1 MYVSPNDNKHYRY
14 ITLPNALRVLLI
26 NDPQAHRAAA
36 ALSVNVG
43 HFHDPVDRQGLAHF
57 LEHMLFLGTESYPV
71 IGDFQRFIS
80 QHGGHNNAWTG
91 TENTTFFFDIRPNQF
106 APALDRFSAF
116 FISPRFDADAVDK
129 ERQSV
134 DAEYRMKLN
143 DDVRRI
149 YQVHKETI
157 NPQHPFAKFSVGSV
171 ETLADRPD
179 QSVRDDLIAFYHANY
194 SANLMTV
201 ALTGPQSLDDL
212 EALAQQYF
220 AAIANHD
227 YPVLTVDAPL
237 VTKAERH
244 QWVTIAPLKEVR
256 KLTLAFSVP
265 ESPDQYRT
273 KPLSYIAHLLGYEGP
288 GSLMSLLKNKGYIN
302 TLSAGG
308 GISGRD
314 FREFT
319 LGFALTELGLSHID
333 DIITHVFEAIALIR
347 QNGVQAWRYQ
357 EKRQVQELAFHYQD
371 ALRPID
377 TVSQLVMN
385 MHHYAPAD
393 LLYGDYMMAGFDH
406 TQIQTMLQHMSVDNV
421 RVMLVA
427 KGFSHDQQA
436 EWYQTPY
443 SIKRFSAKQIAQWKT
458 DSISPALALPD
469 PNPYIADALH
479 PLPVEP
485 DQSDTPHLIETLP
498 GFRLWHGQ
506 EPHFRVPKGHVYI
519 AIDSPHAVA
528 TVKNIVMTRLSV
540 EMLLEALNE
549 QAYQAEIAGM
559 NYNLYAHQGGVTLTL
574 SGFNDKQPL
583 LLKLILQR
591 FSQRSFNPERFET
604 IKAQLKRSWENAEK
618 NKPLSQLYNSMTGL
632 LQPNNPPYHA
642 LLSALETVTLR
653 DLPEFV
659 EAMFAT
665 LHVDMFVYGNWHL
678 NHTQALANTVKDALR
693 VEGQVY
699 QESVRP
705 LTLLEGVGTVSYERT
720 LGHAESAL
728 LVYYQSAS
736 TDPEAVATYTLA
748 NHLMSSAFFNELRT
762 KQQLGY
768 MVGANNLPL
777 NRHPGLIFYV
787 QSPLAGPEL
796 LMGAIDDF
804 LNAFFMVL
812 LEMSES
818 RWQSSKQ
825 SLLAQVREPDNN
837 LRARAQRYWISIGNK
852 DYHYQR
858 REQVADA
865 MAELTRADMVRFVVN
880 TLKPRTADRLVMHSC
895 GIDHQDDATLDG
907 AYPITDIEA
916 FRARCRRSE
925 D

>member
-1 MYVSPNDNKHYRY
+1 MHVSPNDNKHYRY
-14 ITLPNALRVLLI
+14 ITLANALRVLLI
-26 NDPQAHRAAA
+26 NDPHAHRSAA

-43 HFHDPVDRQGLAHF
+43 HFHDPKDRQGLAHF
-57 LEHMLFLGTESYPV
+57 LEHMLFLGTKPYPV
-71 IGDFQRFIS
+71 LGDFQRFIS

-106 APALDRFSAF
+106 EPALDRFSAF

-157 NPQHPFAKFSVGSV
+157 NPHHPFAKFSVGSV
-171 ETLADRPD
+171 DTLADRGD
-179 QSVRDDLIAFYHANY
+179 QRIRDDLIAFYHDNY
-194 SANLMTV
+194 SANLMTL
-201 ALTGPQSLDDL
+201 ALTGPQSLDTL
-212 EALAQQYF
+212 EALAQQHF
-220 AAIANHD
+220 TAIPNQNYSILSID
-227 YPVLTVDAPL
+227 EPL
-237 VTKAERH
+237 VTKAEQH
-244 QWVTIAPLKEVR
+244 QWVTIEPLKEVR

-265 ESPDQYRT
+265 EHPTQYRT

-333 DIITHVFEAIALIR
+333 DIITHVFQAMALIR
-347 QNGVQAWRYQ
+347 RDGIQAWRYQ

-377 TVSQLVMN
+377 TVSQAVMN
-385 MHHYAPAD
+385 MHHYAPD
-393 LLYGDYMMAGFDH
+393 DVLYGDYMMTEFDQN
-406 TQIQTMLQHMSVDNV
+406 QIQTMLQHMTVDNV

-427 KGFSHDQQA
+427 KGFSYDHQA
-436 EWYQTPY
+436 NWYQTPY
-443 SIKRFSAKQIAQWKT
+443 SVKRFSAQQIAKWKT
-458 DSISPALALPD
+458 DYTSPALTLPD

-479 PLPVEP
+479 PLAVEP
-485 DQSDTPHLIETLP
+485 GSGDAPSLVEELP

-506 EPHFRVPKGHVYI
+506 EPHFCVPKGHIYI

-549 QAYQAEIAGM
+549 QAYQAEIAGI

-583 LLKLILQR
+583 LLELILQA
-591 FSQRSFNPERFET
+591 FSRRSFNPERFDT

-642 LLSALETVTLR
+642 LLSALDTVSLG
-653 DLPEFV
+653 DLPRFV
-659 EAMFAT
+659 DAMLAT
-665 LHVDMFVYGNWHL
+665 LHVDMFVYGNWHR
-678 NHTQALANTVKDALR
+678 HHAQALAETVKDTLR
-693 VEGQVY
+693 VKGQAY

-705 LTLLEGVGTVSYERT
+705 LTLLDGVGTVSFERE

-736 TDPEAVATYTLA
+736 TEPEAVATYTLA
-748 NHLMSSAFFNELRT
+748 NHLMSATFFNELRT

-787 QSPLAGPEL
+787 QSPMAGPEL

-812 LEMSES
+812 LEMTDA

-852 DYHYQR
+852 DYQYQR

-865 MAELTRADMVRFVVN
+865 MASLTRADMVRFVVN

-895 GIDHQDDATLDG
+895 GTEHQEDAELDG
-907 AYPITDIEA
+907 TYPIMDIDA
-916 FRARCRRSE
+916 FRARCGRSE
-925 D
+925 E